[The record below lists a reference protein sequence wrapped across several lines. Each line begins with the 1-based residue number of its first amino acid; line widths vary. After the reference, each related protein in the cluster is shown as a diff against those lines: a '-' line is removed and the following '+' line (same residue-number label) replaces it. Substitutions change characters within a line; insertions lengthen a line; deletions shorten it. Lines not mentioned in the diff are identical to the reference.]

1 MVVEVWRT
9 QALRVGGLSLQR
21 AYPRSSAEGV
31 HEMLEGSVLRAKVPG
46 GVSTDTYSASL
57 C

>member
-1 MVVEVWRT
+1 MVDEVWRT